1 MKVLFAGPTL
11 PDASLL
17 AGPDITTR
25 PPACQGDI
33 FKATN
38 EGANVIGLV
47 DGNFEY
53 VAPIWHKEILY
64 ALSQGVTI
72 YGASSMGA
80 LRAAECAAF
89 GMIGVGEVY
98 LRYAS
103 GEIED
108 DAAVA
113 QLHAPPELSYQ
124 SLTLPKVNMDAT
136 LASLLS
142 NSTIS
147 VREFECLTTA
157 SDQLFFKDRTRA
169 AIMRQCKGL
178 DEERQLEINLLLKEN
193 YIDQKRIDALSLIV
207 EVKRA
212 SNARSSQPISWDF
225 HSTTMWQMEFT
236 P

>member
-17 AGPDITTR
+17 VGADIVAR
-25 PPACQGDI
+25 PPARQGDI

-64 ALSQGVTI
+64 ALSLGVKVF
-72 YGASSMGA
+72 GASSMGA

-89 GMIGVGEVY
+89 GMIGIGEIFQ
-98 LRYAS
+98 RFAS
-103 GEIED
+103 GDIED

-124 SLTLPKVNMDAT
+124 SLTLPKVNVDAT
-136 LASLLS
+136 LIALS
-142 NSTIS
+142 SCAAIS
-147 VREFECLTTA
+147 AREFECLMAA
-157 SDQLFFKDRTRA
+157 SDHLFFKDRTRA
-169 AIMRQCKGL
+169 AIIRQSNGL
-178 DEERQLEINLLLKEN
+178 EEGRRSEISQLLKEN
-193 YIDQKRIDALSLIV
+193 YIDQKRIDALALIA
-207 EVKRA
+207 EVKHSSNSRA
-212 SNARSSQPISWDF
+212 FPPVSWDF
-225 HSTTMWQMEFT
+225 HSTAMWKTEFS